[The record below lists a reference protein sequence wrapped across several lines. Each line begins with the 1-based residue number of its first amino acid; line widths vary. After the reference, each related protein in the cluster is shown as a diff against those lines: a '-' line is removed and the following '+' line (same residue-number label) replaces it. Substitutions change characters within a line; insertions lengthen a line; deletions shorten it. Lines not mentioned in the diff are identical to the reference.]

1 MFRPLPGLTVTALIA
16 LAILLTLGTWQVQRR
31 AEKHLLLDQIAARQ
45 AAPPAPIEILLPTG
59 DYAALRK
66 AIAVGQFDHAREAY
80 VFAARTD
87 RGPTQ
92 PGFKIITPFTLFSG
106 DTILVDR
113 GWVSSAHRDPQTRL
127 QGQPPEQIEIEGVLQ
142 RPAMPS
148 AFTPQPEWTH
158 RIVYARDSVAIAKAL
173 GLTLKSPLIFEA
185 ISRKPGGPE
194 PLAST
199 TTIPDNHLGYAITWY
214 GLALALIV
222 IYLRFH
228 FIQGR
233 IKFRP

>member
-1 MFRPLPGLTVTALIA
+1 MFRPLPGLTVATLVA
-16 LAILLTLGTWQVQRR
+16 LAILLTLGTWQLQRR
-31 AEKHLLLDQIAARQ
+31 AEKHLFLAQIASRQ

-59 DYAALRK
+59 DYAAFRK

-92 PGFKIITPFTLFSG
+92 PGFKIITPFTLFYG

-113 GWVSSAHRDPQTRL
+113 GWVSSAHRDPQTRP

-142 RPAMPS
+142 RPAKPS
-148 AFTPQPEWTH
+148 AFTPQPDEVN
-158 RIVYARDSVAIAKAL
+158 RIFYTRNSTAIAKAL
-173 GLTLKSPLIFEA
+173 AITLKTPHIFEA
-185 ISRKPGGPE
+185 TSRTPGGPE
-194 PLAST
+194 PLASI
-199 TTIPDNHLGYAITWY
+199 TTIPDNHLSYAITWY
-214 GLALALIV
+214 GLALVLIV

-228 FIQGR
+228 YVAGR
-233 IKFRP
+233 LKFRP